1 MVTLASGT
9 TKTTKEKK
17 RKKWKKITKR
27 GGGPEFG
34 EEETRNPPDPLALS
48 LSLKTH
54 SLFLS
59 PCGHGRRLASP
70 LTATCRRREKGTTG
84 PLSHANHRP
93 NSPTTCPPSLTA
105 RNQPRHASTT
115 GNRPPT
121 YRNPVTHTSL
131 GLLYKLGAEFEP
143 KTPQIREIMPGF
155 CKNTTGIRE
164 KAD

>member
-1 MVTLASGT
+1 MVTLASET

-17 RKKWKKITKR
+17 RKKWRKITKR

-84 PLSHANHRP
+84 PLSHANHCPEATNRRP
-93 NSPTTCPPSLTA
+93 PFSQLKTDPNMRPP
-105 RNQPRHASTT
+105 P

-121 YRNPVTHTSL
+121 CWNRATHASL
-131 GLLYKLGAEFEP
+131 GLLYKLGTEFEP
-143 KTPQIREIMPGF
+143 KTTKNATPMGIMPGF
-155 CKNTTGIRE
+155 CKNAAGIRE
-164 KAD
+164 